1 MDLILV
7 VDEYDNDDVKKK
19 QFITAQFSVLVMA
32 AEQRVRGR
40 VVGLKFYAQ

>member
-1 MDLILV
+1 MMLRK
-7 VDEYDNDDVKKK
+7 N
-19 QFITAQFSVLVMA
+19 QFITIQFSVLVMA